1 LWLELPCPT
10 NHNAN
15 IHNLDKKS
23 HLFILRNNQTFLSH
37 ATQETNLYVSPHPK
51 KIHLSQS
58 LKKTLLWKGV
68 ELPHPP
74 LLTPKKPFCKRFFL
88 KKTPHP
94 HFVKLHLQLVILS
107 I

>member
-74 LLTPKKPFCKRFFL
+74 LLTQKKPF
-88 KKTPHP
+88 
-94 HFVKLHLQLVILS
+94 
-107 I
+107 